1 MKDILEQ
8 LSAVSRETG
17 SRRVE
22 GAETKTVTMR
32 RRYDAPIDDVW
43 DAITD
48 PARISRWFLP
58 VSGDLRLGGT
68 YQLEGNAGGEIVR
81 CEPPRHLAVTWFFG
95 PRSDGDV
102 SVVEVRLTDEAG
114 ATTLVLDHAATVP
127 PDRWDEFGPGAV
139 GVGWDLALVGLWMH
153 LDGQET
159 PNHEE
164 LESSPEL
171 RRAMTESSEAWGAA
185 FAASGAPDD
194 QVKRAVTNTTAF
206 YVPPIGD
213 GS

>member
-1 MKDILEQ
+1 MKDFLEQ
-8 LSAVSRETG
+8 LSAVGRETG
-17 SRRVE
+17 SRRVD
-22 GAETKTVTMR
+22 GTDARTVTLR

-81 CEPPRHLAVTWFFG
+81 CEPPSRLAVTWFFG
-95 PRSDGDV
+95 PKADGDV
-102 SVVEVRLTDEAG
+102 SVVEARLTEEDG

-139 GVGWDLALVGLWMH
+139 GVGWDLVLLGLWAH

-164 LESSPEL
+164 FESSPEA
-171 RRAMTESSEAWGAA
+171 RRYQTESSEGWGAA
-185 FAASGAPDD
+185 LAASGASDD
-194 QVKRAVTNTTAF
+194 HVKRAVTNTTAF
-206 YVPPIGD
+206 YVPPAGD
-213 GS
+213 ES